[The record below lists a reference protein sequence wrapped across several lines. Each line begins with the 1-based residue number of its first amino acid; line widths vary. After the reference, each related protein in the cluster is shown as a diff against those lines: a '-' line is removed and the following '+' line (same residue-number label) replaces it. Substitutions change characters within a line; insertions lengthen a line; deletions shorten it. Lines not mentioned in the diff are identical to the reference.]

1 MEKRC
6 TGCKETLSLDKFYKN
21 KTNEDGKSIYCKACT
36 KLNAKKYYQKKLLKQ
51 IGESGGVTVNTSL
64 FPSNFA
70 SIGDHKAELAL
81 KIAMIQR
88 LMYTVNSELNDLLQ
102 NYSQEKISS

>member
-1 MEKRC
+1 MKKRC
-6 TGCKETLSLDKFYKN
+6 TGCKETLPLNEFYKN
-21 KTNEDGKSIYCKACT
+21 KTNEDGKSIYCKECT

-51 IGESGGVTVNTSL
+51 IGETGGVTVNTSL

-70 SIGDHKAELAL
+70 SLSDHKAELAL

-88 LMYTVNSELNDLLQ
+88 LMFTVNSELNDLLK